1 MNVISQKKIDTT
13 RFHVVLLPKK
23 ECREQLVHISHKLN
37 QTGSN
42 VIELGD
48 DMIPHITLYEPE
60 IFYDNYEVAISK
72 IEKLSRG
79 TRKITIPFSEY
90 IPAPRG
96 DGGLFV
102 VYKQTKELQHMRKAV
117 IDVVN
122 PIRGG
127 VVRAKWDGNT
137 DFACEIEK
145 YGYPLS
151 QYHFPHITLAKF
163 TSQETLDKAL
173 EEMQEV
179 EVGDFEARSIAVV
192 ETGEHGTAKR
202 IVKEFVLE

>member
-1 MNVISQKKIDTT
+1 
-13 RFHVVLLPKK
+13 
-23 ECREQLVHISHKLN
+23 
-37 QTGSN
+37 
-42 VIELGD
+42 LGEEA
-48 DMIPHITLYEPE
+48 IPHITLYNPE
-60 IFYDNYEVAISK
+60 IPCDNYDTAVTR
-72 IEKLSRG
+72 IETLSHDIR
-79 TRKITIPFSEY
+79 RITIPFDKY
-90 IPAPRG
+90 APAPKEDTG
-96 DGGLFV
+96 FFV
-102 VYKQTKELQHMRKAV
+102 TYKQTKELQQMRKAV

-122 PIRGG
+122 PIRDG
-127 VVRAKWDGNT
+127 VVRAKWEGNT
-137 DFACEIEK
+137 DFACEIDK